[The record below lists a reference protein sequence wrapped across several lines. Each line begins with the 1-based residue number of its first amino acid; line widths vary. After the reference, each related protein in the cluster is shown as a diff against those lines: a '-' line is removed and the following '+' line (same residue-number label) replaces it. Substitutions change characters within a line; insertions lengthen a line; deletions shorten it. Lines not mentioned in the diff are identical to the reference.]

1 MNSQCPPCSC
11 LGETAQSNPC
21 AVVAPEQN
29 SQVDSCLS
37 QDVCPSCDPTQVPLG
52 DSGPCVDPVNIPSS
66 GEEPFTFETPGMC
79 TMKFPLQKSILTVEL
94 CPADSFPLPQ
104 EELCAAET
112 AGTCPENLEKLS
124 QELPAVEPCTLEVVE
139 LDTVLGDPCTS
150 QSGISMDPC
159 SSQSGISIDP
169 CASQTGI
176 SLDPCTSQTGISMD
190 PCSSQTGISV
200 NPCASQTGISI
211 DPCAPQT
218 GISMDPCTSQ
228 TEIPCTSQSQGFGDA
243 GDSQDS
249 KSQMSPRSPFRLNTC
264 TSSIVERC
272 LSRCQNWFRGK
283 K

>member
-1 MNSQCPPCSC
+1 MKLFFFLPALRCREMNSQCPPCSC

-21 AVVAPEQN
+21 AVAAPEQN
-29 SQVDSCLS
+29 SQADSCLS

-52 DSGPCVDPVNIPSS
+52 DSGPCVDPVKIPSS

-104 EELCAAET
+104 EELCATET
-112 AGTCPENLEKLS
+112 CLENLEKLT
-124 QELPAVEPCTLEVVE
+124 QELPTVEPCTLEVVE

-176 SLDPCTSQTGISMD
+176 SMD
-190 PCSSQTGISV
+190 PCASQSGISADS
-200 NPCASQTGISI
+200 CASQTGISI

-218 GISMDPCTSQ
+218 GISVNPCTSQ
-228 TEIPCTSQSQGFGDA
+228 TEIPCGSQSQGFGDA
-243 GDSQDS
+243 GDSKDS
-249 KSQMSPRSPFRLNTC
+249 KSQPSPRSPFRLNTC